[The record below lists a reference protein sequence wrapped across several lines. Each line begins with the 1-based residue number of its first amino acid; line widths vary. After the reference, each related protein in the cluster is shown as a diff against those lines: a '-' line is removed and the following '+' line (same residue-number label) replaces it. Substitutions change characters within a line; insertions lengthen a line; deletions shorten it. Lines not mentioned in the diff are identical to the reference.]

1 MYKGKIDKLINE
13 INKIARLKRISY
25 KLENI
30 YEEYDEYI
38 EDYYFMEWLKMSQDG
53 ITQIKELNNMLELFE
68 QTLEEIEIAIFR
80 DSKSREYLLFLYP

>member
-38 EDYYFMEWLKMSQDG
+38 EDYYFMEWLRMDTEHVTAMQEILDRAEQMG
-53 ITQIKELNNMLELFE
+53 ILLAAVEQNNIMRAQEV
-68 QTLEEIEIAIFR
+68 
-80 DSKSREYLLFLYP
+80 

>member
-30 YEEYDEYI
+30 YEVNILKIIILWNGLEYRK
-38 EDYYFMEWLKMSQDG
+38 ME
-53 ITQIKELNNMLELFE
+53 
-68 QTLEEIEIAIFR
+68 
-80 DSKSREYLLFLYP
+80 